1 MKTYL
6 FAWNPKRWKWTDL
19 PQAVAEAKEK
29 GGYLSQWTCKSYK
42 SVKEGDRAFLIRL
55 GVPPKGI
62 IGAGLVFSQPFRKR
76 HYNSERAEQGDE
88 VYSVSILFDLLD
100 EKPIITE

>member
-29 GGYLSQWTCKSYK
+29 GRYL
-42 SVKEGDRAFLIRL
+42 RAGSR
-55 GVPPKGI
+55 
-62 IGAGLVFSQPFRKR
+62 SWRRRSMRKMDKKLQ
-76 HYNSERAEQGDE
+76 SW
-88 VYSVSILFDLLD
+88 
-100 EKPIITE
+100 ITKL

>member
-6 FAWNPKRWKWTDL
+6 FAWNPKRWEWTDL

-29 GGYLSQWTCKSYK
+29 GGYLSQLTCKSYK

-76 HYNSERAEQGDE
+76 YYNSERAEQGDE

-100 EKPIITE
+100 

>member
-29 GGYLSQWTCKSYK
+29 GGYYLSQWTCKSYK
-42 SVKEGDRAFLIRL
+42 SVKEGDRAMRQQSNLKHLNF
-55 GVPPKGI
+55 K
-62 IGAGLVFSQPFRKR
+62 
-76 HYNSERAEQGDE
+76 
-88 VYSVSILFDLLD
+88 
-100 EKPIITE
+100 

>member
-19 PQAVAEAKEK
+19 PQAVAKAKEE
-29 GGYLSQWTCKSYK
+29 GGYLSQLTCKSYK

-62 IGAGLVFSQPFRKR
+62 MPS
-76 HYNSERAEQGDE
+76 
-88 VYSVSILFDLLD
+88 
-100 EKPIITE
+100 